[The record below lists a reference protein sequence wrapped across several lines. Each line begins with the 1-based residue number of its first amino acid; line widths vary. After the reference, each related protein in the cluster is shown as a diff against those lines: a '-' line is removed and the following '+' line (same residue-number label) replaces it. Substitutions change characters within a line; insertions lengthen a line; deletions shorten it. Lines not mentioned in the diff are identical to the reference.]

1 MKQFINRLRAR
12 AIDHFADN
20 DLWFALAAFCV
31 LAVPVIAVLL
41 Y

>member
-1 MKQFINRLRAR
+1 MKRLYRNLRDR
-12 AIDHFADN
+12 AIDHLADN

-31 LAVPVIAVLL
+31 LVIPVIAIIA

>member
-1 MKQFINRLRAR
+1 MYRHLRDR
-12 AIDHFADN
+12 AIDHLADN

-31 LAVPVIAVLL
+31 LAVPVVAILL